1 MDQRQEFAQLT
12 TVRGCLRR
20 DVINLF
26 IFILRIINGRD

>member
-1 MDQRQEFAQLT
+1 MDQRQVFAQLT
-12 TVRGCLRR
+12 TVRR